1 MAWPPRR
8 EARLSDSRGLQS
20 ADSPESAHGRRA
32 IRVAAL
38 IDARQVSGPGRQLA
52 ALAGCL
58 ASKGVEM
65 LIVTFHRVGRTRAPF
80 VDYLERAGVQHTVIP
95 ESGPLD
101 WRLILRLRRVLVHWR
116 PDIVQT
122 HGYKPTVLAYA
133 LRRSGAR
140 WPWIAF
146 FHGATYE
153 NAKVRLYN
161 WLDDRLLPGA
171 DRVIVMSRRHLDRLA
186 RLRGKTRVVH
196 NAAIALPEAE
206 LGSKALPTF
215 DTSLAGARRPR
226 IGVVGR
232 LSPEKG
238 VDVFLRACR
247 ELTQRGVAFSAIV
260 AGDGPERGELQTLRD
275 ELGLRECVDFVGA
288 TSAVQS
294 LYASLE
300 LLVIPSRSEGLPN
313 VLLEALR
320 ADLPVVGT
328 DVGAIPEVLDSPL
341 AGTVVPSESP
351 AALADA
357 IIRALPLK
365 DETAARS
372 ARRAVVERFSIE
384 RRASEHLSLYGD
396 VLTSQGSGALPPAH
410 ASAKP

>member
-1 MAWPPRR
+1 M
-8 EARLSDSRGLQS
+8 
-20 ADSPESAHGRRA
+20 RA
-32 IRVAAL
+32 PIRVAAV
-38 IDARQVSGPGRQLA
+38 IDTREVSGPGRQLT
-52 ALAGCL
+52 ALASCL

-65 LIVTFHRVGRTRAPF
+65 LVITFHRVGRARAPF
-80 VDYLERAGVQHTVIP
+80 VDYLEHAGVRHTVIP
-95 ESGPLD
+95 ENGPLD
-101 WRLILRLRRVLVHWR
+101 WRLVLRLRRVFARWA

-133 LRRSGAR
+133 LRRSGAS

-146 FHGATYE
+146 FHGATAE
-153 NAKVRLYN
+153 NAKVKLYN
-161 WLDDRLLPGA
+161 WLDGRLLPSA
-171 DRVIVMSRRHLDRLA
+171 DRVVLMSRRHLDRLP

-196 NAAIALPEAE
+196 NAAIALPPQPRTSPPIPA
-206 LGSKALPTF
+206 F
-215 DTSLAGARRPR
+215 DRAHDDTVRPR

-247 ELTQRGVAFSAIV
+247 ELTRRGTPFSAIV
-260 AGDGPERGELQTLRD
+260 AGDGPQRGELERLRD

-288 TSAVQS
+288 TSAVES

-328 DVGAIPEVLDSPL
+328 DVGAIPEVLESPL
-341 AGTVVPSESP
+341 AGTVVPPGSP

-357 IIRALPLK
+357 IVRALPLK
-365 DETAARS
+365 AEPAARE
-372 ARRAVVERFSIE
+372 ARHAVVERFSVE
-384 RRASEHLSLYGD
+384 RRATEHLSLYGD
-396 VLTSQGSGALPPAH
+396 VLEERDSFVGGPTDL
-410 ASAKP
+410 ASAEPWTTAR